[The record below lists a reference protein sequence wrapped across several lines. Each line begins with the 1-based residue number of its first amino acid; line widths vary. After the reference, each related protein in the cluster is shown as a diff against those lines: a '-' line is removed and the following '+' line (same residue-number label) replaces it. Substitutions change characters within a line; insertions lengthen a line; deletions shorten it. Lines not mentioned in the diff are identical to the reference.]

1 MARSKYIYLICPRF
15 SEHARL
21 LSAHTVKY
29 EARQWLERS
38 KWTTEDAILIRVE
51 DGVVGDSDLF
61 RDGIKYSYKPAT
73 LIPWED

>member
-1 MARSKYIYLICPRF
+1 
-15 SEHARL
+15 
-21 LSAHTVKY
+21 VKY